1 MQISCPVR
9 VIGMPVPDRIAE
21 LSQRITALTGQNLG
35 RDQVMAVVGRAF
47 EHQVDLDDDGQ
58 LRGLVAGLASP
69 ATVGVPTAP
78 EAFLSPPTRPT
89 PAAPQTS
96 AYRPGLSASQPAP
109 SGATAKTMAGLA
121 LFGGVTGLLTAA
133 LLAAAGGYLSEQDTM
148 PGWYHASVYVIAA
161 CGCVGA
167 GALLTGGVMTL
178 RRKRSGPRIVIF
190 GCVLSL
196 IVFVGDLAA
205 TLAAAHDSG
214 SPGIGTSPLHYL
226 AGLIIPVATLI
237 LALLP
242 STTRWLT
249 DPSQRGPSAGQ
260 VSTASATSSDDLGS
274 RAHPGTVVRAVG
286 IVLVAAAVVGAG
298 IIAINRYGRNQLR
311 GTQPGATTPPT
322 YGRQIELP
330 FGTIYNAA
338 GVAVGSTGTV
348 YASVSGRFDYGV
360 LKLGPGETSPEKLPF
375 PELGPSAAGTPF
387 GPYGV
392 AVDAAGDVYVAYAEA
407 NRVLKLA
414 ADTSA
419 PTEMALGSL
428 NKPHGVAVDAGGN
441 VYVTDSDNHRVLK
454 LAAGTG
460 APVELP
466 FRGVQHPYGIAV
478 DGVGNVYV
486 TDDRDNR
493 SGVFVLAANSGT
505 PTALAFPG
513 SSRRTGIAVDSAGSV
528 YVVDE
533 SANKVLKLEAGAD
546 APTELPIT
554 GLDKPKNVAVD
565 TAGNVYVINEG
576 GRRVLKLPTG
586 N

>member
-1 MQISCPVR
+1 MT
-9 VIGMPVPDRIAE
+9 VPDRIGD
-21 LSQRITALTGQNLG
+21 LSQRITALTGQKLG

-58 LRGLVAGLASP
+58 LRGLIAGLASP
-69 ATVGVPTAP
+69 ATVGVPTTREPFPA
-78 EAFLSPPTRPT
+78 PPTGPT
-89 PAAPQTS
+89 PAAPQAA
-96 AYRPGLSASQPAP
+96 AYRPDLSASQPAP

-121 LFGGVTGLLTAA
+121 LFSGIANLLTAA
-133 LLAAAGGYLSEQDTM
+133 LLIAAGGYLSEQDLM

-161 CGCVGA
+161 CGFVVA

-178 RRKRSGPRIVIF
+178 RRKRSGPHTVIF

-196 IVFVGDLAA
+196 IVFVADLAA

-226 AGLIIPVATLI
+226 VGLIIPATTLVV
-237 LALLP
+237 ALLP

-249 DPSQRGPSAGQ
+249 NPSQRSPSVGQ
-260 VSTASATSSDDLGS
+260 ASTASATSSDDRQSGALP
-274 RAHPGTVVRAVG
+274 RTVVRASG
-286 IVLVAAAVVGAG
+286 IVLVTAAVVGAG
-298 IIAINRYGRNQLR
+298 IAAFNHYGHTQPR
-311 GTQPGATTPPT
+311 GTQPGATTPHA
-322 YGRQIELP
+322 YARQMELP

-338 GVAVGSTGTV
+338 GVAVSSTGSV
-348 YASVSGRFDYGV
+348 YVSVAGRFDYGV
-360 LKLGPGETSPEKLPF
+360 LKLGPGEKSPEKLPF
-375 PELGPSAAGTPF
+375 PELASAGGTPF
-387 GPYGV
+387 DPYGV

-414 ADTSA
+414 SGARA

-428 NKPHGVAVDAGGN
+428 NRPHGVAVDAGGN
-441 VYVTDSDNHRVLK
+441 VYVTDSDNQRVLK
-454 LAAGTG
+454 LAAGAG

-466 FRGVQHPYGIAV
+466 FRGVHPYGIAV

-486 TDDRDNR
+486 TDDRDDAR
-493 SGVFVLAANSGT
+493 GVLMLAANSDT
-505 PTALAFPG
+505 PTVLPFPG
-513 SSRRTGIAVDSAGSV
+513 SFRRTGIAVDSAGSV
-528 YVVDE
+528 YVVDA
-533 SANKVLKLEAGAD
+533 SANRVLKLESGAD
-546 APTELPIT
+546 APTELPLT

-565 TAGNVYVINEG
+565 TFGNVYVINEG